1 MEIQETGIARRL
13 RLAAILIALGLFV
26 ELFTL
31 AWNNPIAFLVFL
43 GLGGIFILAGIVI
56 YLLSLVSGDRGSR
69 ASVRS
74 MTENASH

>member
-74 MTENASH
+74 MTSH